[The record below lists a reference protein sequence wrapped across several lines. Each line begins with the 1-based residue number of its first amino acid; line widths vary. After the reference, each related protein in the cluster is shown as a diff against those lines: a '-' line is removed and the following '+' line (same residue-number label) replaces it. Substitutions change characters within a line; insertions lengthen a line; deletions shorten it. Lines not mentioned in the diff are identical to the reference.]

1 MGFEVV
7 VTHYNSG
14 REGVMKKACR
24 VLVMV
29 GAGVAAWTGAAVAGD
44 DGNKSADKSRDA
56 RLEAKLDADIQKD
69 ERLAGRV
76 DAQAR
81 AGKMTITGSVET
93 EADKVRAGQL
103 ARTSGARTIDNQVT
117 VTSTAQ
123 PSATPEPAPGEIRP
137 LSDPRRKDPLVGTMP
152 AEQTGSREIR
162 LRTMGMDDPKV
173 KKQQEKQ
180 KQQEQKAERERAEQ
194 AASPA
199 SR

>member
-1 MGFEVV
+1 
-7 VTHYNSG
+7 
-14 REGVMKKACR
+14 MKKACR
-24 VLVMV
+24 IFVMV
-29 GAGVAAWTGAAVAGD
+29 GAGLAAWTGAAVAGD
-44 DGNKSADKSRDA
+44 DGKKSAEKSRDA

-69 ERLAGRV
+69 ERLAGKV

-81 AGKMTITGSVET
+81 EGKMTLTGSVET

-103 ARTSGARTIDNQVT
+103 ARTSGARSIDNQVT
-117 VTSTAQ
+117 VNSPAQ
-123 PSATPEPAPGEIRP
+123 PAATPEPAPGEARA
-137 LSDPRRKDPLVGTMP
+137 LSDPRRKDPLVGMMP

-173 KKQQEKQ
+173 KKQQEQ
-180 KQQEQKAERERAEQ
+180 QRQQEQQKKAERERAEQ